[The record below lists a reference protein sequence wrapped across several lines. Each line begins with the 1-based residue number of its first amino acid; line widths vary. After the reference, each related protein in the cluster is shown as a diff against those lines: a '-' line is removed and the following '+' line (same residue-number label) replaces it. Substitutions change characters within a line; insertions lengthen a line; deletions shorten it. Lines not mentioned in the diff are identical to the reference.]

1 MYGLCCAQG
10 PRAFGIR
17 IGIEG
22 VRLPPSTLIFGRI
35 ISALQDRFPNVST
48 FAAWGLRRIQR
59 DCLFK
64 DVAGH
69 P

>member
-1 MYGLCCAQG
+1 LNNG
-10 PRAFGIR
+10 PSWMTRHILKKA
-17 IGIEG
+17 
-22 VRLPPSTLIFGRI
+22 VALIFGRI

>member
-1 MYGLCCAQG
+1 MPFRHL
-10 PRAFGIR
+10 RVKLK
-17 IGIEG
+17 EG
-22 VRLPPSTLIFGRI
+22 VRLPPSSLISDRI
-35 ISALQDRFPNVST
+35 IPALHDRFPGLST

-64 DVAGH
+64 DVACH